1 MRDGC
6 ALARYMDCIV
16 LYCICSICC
25 ICCIDGLRCIVVYSI
40 VLYCIVLYVLH
51 CCISIE
57 GWSRIWPSNEFIPH
71 HTSAPPDHRPRVY
84 KTKMQ
89 RITILDG
96 TDHIA
101 YCAISRELLRYVCFS
116 FYSWFS
122 SQRKRSIPMSFPPQ
136 QGQAQGG

>member
-1 MRDGC
+1 MRSGW
-6 ALARYMDCIV
+6 LVVCIEGWMRAGPV
-16 LYCICSICC
+16 YGLYC
-25 ICCIDGLRCIVVYSI
+25 I

-96 TDHIA
+96 TDHIV
-101 YCAISRELLRYVCFS
+101 YCAISRELLRYVCF
-116 FYSWFS
+116 FFS
-122 SQRKRSIPMSFPPQ
+122 L
-136 QGQAQGG
+136 